1 MENNKNKYTYIYTY
15 TYLYLCVYTHAYT
28 YVNKKV
34 NPPTNQTNE
43 KQTHT
48 YRKQNSGYQ
57 TGKAEEGRVS
67 KSAWRWMKT
76 KLLEVSL
83 LSCIQK
89 SKHVKCFVLF
99 ITYVMVQTAT

>member
-1 MENNKNKYTYIYTY
+1 MENNKNIHIYTHIPIY
-15 TYLYLCVYTHAYT
+15 ICVSIPMHIHMSI
-28 YVNKKV
+28 KKV

-76 KLLEVSL
+76 KLLVVSM

-89 SKHVKCFVLF
+89 PKHVKCFVMF
-99 ITYVMVQTAT
+99 IT